1 MTQCGV
7 IETCFKN
14 VVVSCFIFAAKALMI
29 MVVAFG
35 FLFINFLNFS
45 VYGNHKARN
54 PGGILW

>member
-45 VYGNHKARN
+45 VYGQH
-54 PGGILW
+54 